1 MKDFRAFIRQ
11 NNIDLYKELDNIY
24 VCAKNE
30 NDKDL
35 AIT

>member
-24 VCAKNE
+24 VCAKMRMI
-30 NDKDL
+30 KD
-35 AIT
+35 